1 MYSFYLRDPLH
12 CFFKKKITFV
22 AYNKQFLSYEVCNVH
37 FQVQVGKPPPRFEI
51 IYCSFLNS
59 HKNLRIGKHL
69 SQRKQ
74 TLKKQFFIGF
84 VDRTLDG
91 VSFYA
96 KKKKEHGE
104 AAAQGSHLLLQKS
117 ILCFCTS
124 KHKIFPR
131 SK

>member
-1 MYSFYLRDPLH
+1 MR
-12 CFFKKKITFV
+12 FV
-22 AYNKQFLSYEVCNVH
+22 I
-37 FQVQVGKPPPRFEI
+37 FQVQVGNLLHRLK
-51 IYCSFLNS
+51 YCSFLNS

-96 KKKKEHGE
+96 KKKRSRRNEEASGGARFTFIASKKHFVLLHKQAQNFSKEQMKNVCGFVDLRPTF
-104 AAAQGSHLLLQKS
+104 G
-117 ILCFCTS
+117 
-124 KHKIFPR
+124 
-131 SK
+131 

>member
-37 FQVQVGKPPPRFEI
+37 FQVQVGNLYGLK
-51 IYCSFLNS
+51 YCSFLNS

-96 KKKKEHGE
+96 KKKKKERRE
-104 AAAQGSHLLLQKS
+104 AAAQVSHLSLQKS

>member
-1 MYSFYLRDPLH
+1 MR
-12 CFFKKKITFV
+12 FV
-22 AYNKQFLSYEVCNVH
+22 I
-37 FQVQVGKPPPRFEI
+37 FQVQVGNLLHRLK
-51 IYCSFLNS
+51 YCSFLNS

-96 KKKKEHGE
+96 KKKKKERRGSSARFTFIASKKHFVLLHKQ
-104 AAAQGSHLLLQKS
+104 AQN
-117 ILCFCTS
+117 FS
-124 KHKIFPR
+124 KEQMKNVCGFVDLRPTFG
-131 SK
+131 